1 MGVTVPFVYAQFRRA
16 RSGVETTGRGHIH
29 DDDDDEDANAAGRYS
44 NRPRNSAPATTTAR
58 RARSVF
64 RKSCFARERLD
75 LDEDESD
82 DESSH
87 AGECIISPGG
97 EDGVRTESS
106 SSSPRE
112 AAGRVAE
119 QMGIDKSEVPD
130 GSTAEGAEGADT
142 AVRASRFD
150 PRVRSM
156 PPLVETRH
164 TTQRHRRRTLTRASR
179 LQSNNESSSQT
190 QQLDTHTQ
198 ILKYPN
204 TNQIP
209 PKHTWRAYVF
219 RTLDDPGSGTLAR
232 WVNVTVTSTVLASI
246 VCHVME
252 SRREYADDGEF
263 IFIYFRMYN

>member
-16 RSGVETTGRGHIH
+16 RSGVENTNRRGHIH

-82 DESSH
+82 DEDESSH
-87 AGECIISPGG
+87 GECIISPG
-97 EDGVRTESS
+97 EEHGVRTEAS

-112 AAGRVAE
+112 AAGRDAAE
-119 QMGIDKSEVPD
+119 QMGIDKSEVPWR
-130 GSTAEGAEGADT
+130 STASVGIPP
-142 AVRASRFD
+142 ASRFD
-150 PRVRSM
+150 PRERSM

-164 TTQRHRRRTLTRASR
+164 TTTRHRRRTLTRASR
-179 LQSNNESSSQT
+179 LPSNNESSSPT
-190 QQLDTHTQ
+190 QQLDTHGRV
-198 ILKYPN
+198 LKYPN

-232 WVNVTVTSTVLASI
+232 WVNVAVTAT
-246 VCHVME
+246 
-252 SRREYADDGEF
+252 GEF
-263 IFIYFRMYN
+263 FYFRMGNWTDVVFLKQCSRQSCVT

>member
-29 DDDDDEDANAAGRYS
+29 DDDDEDANAAGRYS

-87 AGECIISPGG
+87 AGG
-97 EDGVRTESS
+97 EDGGKPTEASS

-119 QMGIDKSEVPD
+119 QMGIDKSEVPWR
-130 GSTAEGAEGADT
+130 STASVGIPP
-142 AVRASRFD
+142 ASRFD
-150 PRVRSM
+150 PRERSM

-164 TTQRHRRRTLTRASR
+164 TTTRHRRRTLTRASR
-179 LQSNNESSSQT
+179 LPSNNESSSPT
-190 QQLDTHTQ
+190 QQLDTHGRV
-198 ILKYPN
+198 LKYPN

-232 WVNVTVTSTVLASI
+232 WVNVAVTAT
-246 VCHVME
+246 
-252 SRREYADDGEF
+252 GEF
-263 IFIYFRMYN
+263 FYFRMGNWTDVVFLKQCSRQSCVT

>member
-16 RSGVETTGRGHIH
+16 RSGVENTTGRGHIH

-82 DESSH
+82 DEDESSH
-87 AGECIISPGG
+87 GECIISPG
-97 EDGVRTESS
+97 EDGYRTEAS

-112 AAGRVAE
+112 AAGRDAAE
-119 QMGIDKSEVPD
+119 QMDIDKSEVPWH
-130 GSTAEGAEGADT
+130 STASVGIPP
-142 AVRASRFD
+142 ASRFD

-164 TTQRHRRRTLTRASR
+164 TTTRHRRRTLTRASR
-179 LQSNNESSSQT
+179 CVYFNL
-190 QQLDTHTQ
+190 
-198 ILKYPN
+198 
-204 TNQIP
+204 
-209 PKHTWRAYVF
+209 
-219 RTLDDPGSGTLAR
+219 RTG
-232 WVNVTVTSTVLASI
+232 N
-246 VCHVME
+246 
-252 SRREYADDGEF
+252 
-263 IFIYFRMYN
+263 

>member
-1 MGVTVPFVYAQFRRA
+1 
-16 RSGVETTGRGHIH
+16 
-29 DDDDDEDANAAGRYS
+29 
-44 NRPRNSAPATTTAR
+44 
-58 RARSVF
+58 
-64 RKSCFARERLD
+64 
-75 LDEDESD
+75 
-82 DESSH
+82 
-87 AGECIISPGG
+87 
-97 EDGVRTESS
+97 
-106 SSSPRE
+106 
-112 AAGRVAE
+112 
-119 QMGIDKSEVPD
+119 MGIDKSEVPD

-232 WVNVTVTSTVLASI
+232 WVNVAVTAT
-246 VCHVME
+246 
-252 SRREYADDGEF
+252 GEF
-263 IFIYFRMYN
+263 IFISV

>member
-16 RSGVETTGRGHIH
+16 RSGVETTGRGNIH

-44 NRPRNSAPATTTAR
+44 NRPRNSAPATTAR

-82 DESSH
+82 DEDESSH
-87 AGECIISPGG
+87 GECIISPGEG
-97 EDGVRTESS
+97 GVRTESS

-112 AAGRVAE
+112 AAGRDAAE
-119 QMGIDKSEVPD
+119 QMDIDKSEVPWH
-130 GSTAEGAEGADT
+130 STASIGIPP
-142 AVRASRFD
+142 ASRFD

-164 TTQRHRRRTLTRASR
+164 TTTRHRRRTLTRASR

-190 QQLDTHTQ
+190 QQPDTQTRV
-198 ILKYPN
+198 LKYPN

-209 PKHTWRAYVF
+209 PKHHTWRAYVF

-232 WVNVTVTSTVLASI
+232 WVNVTVTAT
-246 VCHVME
+246 
-252 SRREYADDGEF
+252 GEF
-263 IFIYFRMYN
+263 FNSCMGN

>member
-16 RSGVETTGRGHIH
+16 RSGVETTGRGNIH

-44 NRPRNSAPATTTAR
+44 NRPRNSAPATTAR

-82 DESSH
+82 DEDESSH
-87 AGECIISPGG
+87 GECIISPGEG
-97 EDGVRTESS
+97 GVRTESS

-112 AAGRVAE
+112 AAGRDAAE
-119 QMGIDKSEVPD
+119 QMDIDKSEVPWH
-130 GSTAEGAEGADT
+130 STASIGIPP
-142 AVRASRFD
+142 ASRFD

-164 TTQRHRRRTLTRASR
+164 TTTRHRRRTLTRASR
-179 LQSNNESSSQT
+179 LQSNNESSSPT
-190 QQLDTHTQ
+190 QQPDTQTRV
-198 ILKYPN
+198 LKYPN

-209 PKHTWRAYVF
+209 PKHHTWRAYVF

-232 WVNVTVTSTVLASI
+232 WVNVTVTAT
-246 VCHVME
+246 
-252 SRREYADDGEF
+252 GEF
-263 IFIYFRMYN
+263 FNSCMGN

>member
-16 RSGVETTGRGHIH
+16 RSGVENTNRRGHIH

-44 NRPRNSAPATTTAR
+44 NHPRNSAPATTAR

-87 AGECIISPGG
+87 AGG
-97 EDGVRTESS
+97 EDGGKPTEASS

-119 QMGIDKSEVPD
+119 QMGIDKSEVPWH
-130 GSTAEGAEGADT
+130 STASIGIPP
-142 AVRASRFD
+142 ASRFD

-164 TTQRHRRRTLTRASR
+164 TTTRHRRRTLTRASR
-179 LQSNNESSSQT
+179 LPSNNESSSQT
-190 QQLDTHTQ
+190 QQLDTHGRV
-198 ILKYPN
+198 LKYPN
-204 TNQIP
+204 TTQIP

-232 WVNVTVTSTVLASI
+232 WVNVAVTAT
-246 VCHVME
+246 
-252 SRREYADDGEF
+252 GEF
-263 IFIYFRMYN
+263 FYLRVGNWTDVVFVKQCSRPSCVT

>member
-16 RSGVETTGRGHIH
+16 RSGVETTGRGNIH

-44 NRPRNSAPATTTAR
+44 NRPRNSAPATTAR

-82 DESSH
+82 DADESSH
-87 AGECIISPGG
+87 GECIISPGEG
-97 EDGVRTESS
+97 GVRTESS
-106 SSSPRE
+106 SSSSRE
-112 AAGRVAE
+112 AAGRDAAE
-119 QMGIDKSEVPD
+119 QMDIDKSEVPWH
-130 GSTAEGAEGADT
+130 STASVGIP
-142 AVRASRFD
+142 ASRFD

-164 TTQRHRRRTLTRASR
+164 TTTRHRRRTLTRASR
-179 LQSNNESSSQT
+179 LPSNNESSSQT
-190 QQLDTHTQ
+190 QQLDTHGRV
-198 ILKYPN
+198 LKYPN

-209 PKHTWRAYVF
+209 PKHTWRACVF

-232 WVNVTVTSTVLASI
+232 WVNVTVTAT
-246 VCHVME
+246 
-252 SRREYADDGEF
+252 GEF
-263 IFIYFRMYN
+263 FLFPYGQLL

>member
-44 NRPRNSAPATTTAR
+44 NRPRNSAPATTAR

-75 LDEDESD
+75 LDEDVSD
-82 DESSH
+82 DEASH

-97 EDGVRTESS
+97 EGGVRTEAS

-112 AAGRVAE
+112 AAGRDAAE
-119 QMGIDKSEVPD
+119 QMGIDKSEVPWH
-130 GSTAEGAEGADT
+130 STASVGIPP
-142 AVRASRFD
+142 ASRFD

-164 TTQRHRRRTLTRASR
+164 TTTRHRRRTLTRASR
-179 LQSNNESSSQT
+179 LPSNNQSSSPT
-190 QQLDTHTQ
+190 QQLDTHGRV
-198 ILKYPN
+198 LKYPN

-232 WVNVTVTSTVLASI
+232 WVNVAVTAT
-246 VCHVME
+246 
-252 SRREYADDGEF
+252 GEF
-263 IFIYFRMYN
+263 FLCPYGQLL

>member
-44 NRPRNSAPATTTAR
+44 NHPRNSAPATTAR

-75 LDEDESD
+75 LDEGESN

-87 AGECIISPGG
+87 AGG
-97 EDGVRTESS
+97 EDGGKPTEASS
-106 SSSPRE
+106 SSSSRE
-112 AAGRVAE
+112 AAGRDAAE
-119 QMGIDKSEVPD
+119 QMGIDKSEVPWH
-130 GSTAEGAEGADT
+130 STASIGIPA
-142 AVRASRFD
+142 ASRFD

-164 TTQRHRRRTLTRASR
+164 TTTRHRRRTLTRASR
-179 LQSNNESSSQT
+179 LLSNNESSAQT
-190 QQLDTHTQ
+190 QQLDTHGRV
-198 ILKYPN
+198 LKYPN
-204 TNQIP
+204 TTQIS

-219 RTLDDPGSGTLAR
+219 RTLDDPGSGTIAR

-263 IFIYFRMYN
+263 IFCLFSYVQFV

>member
-82 DESSH
+82 DEDESSH
-87 AGECIISPGG
+87 GECIISPG
-97 EDGVRTESS
+97 EDGYRTEAS

-112 AAGRVAE
+112 AAGRDAAE
-119 QMGIDKSEVPD
+119 QMGIDKSEVPWH
-130 GSTAEGAEGADT
+130 STASVGIPP
-142 AVRASRFD
+142 ASRFD

-164 TTQRHRRRTLTRASR
+164 TTTRHRRRTLTRASR
-179 LQSNNESSSQT
+179 LLSNNESPDESSSPT
-190 QQLDTHTQ
+190 QQLDTHGRV
-198 ILKYPN
+198 LKYPN

-232 WVNVTVTSTVLASI
+232 WVNVAVTAT
-246 VCHVME
+246 
-252 SRREYADDGEF
+252 GEF
-263 IFIYFRMYN
+263 FISVWAIRLTSCF

>member
-1 MGVTVPFVYAQFRRA
+1 MGVTVPVVYAQFRRA

-75 LDEDESD
+75 LDEDVSD
-82 DESSH
+82 DEASH

-97 EDGVRTESS
+97 EGGVRTEAS

-119 QMGIDKSEVPD
+119 QMGIDKSEVPWH
-130 GSTAEGAEGADT
+130 STASIGIP
-142 AVRASRFD
+142 ASRFD

-164 TTQRHRRRTLTRASR
+164 TTTRHRRRTLTRASR
-179 LQSNNESSSQT
+179 LLSNNESPDESSSQT
-190 QQLDTHTQ
+190 QQLDTHGRV
-198 ILKYPN
+198 LKYPN

-232 WVNVTVTSTVLASI
+232 WVNVAVTATGEFLFISVWAISVTS
-246 VCHVME
+246 C
-252 SRREYADDGEF
+252 F
-263 IFIYFRMYN
+263 

>member
-1 MGVTVPFVYAQFRRA
+1 MGVTVPFVYTQFRRA

-44 NRPRNSAPATTTAR
+44 NRPRNSAPATTAR

-87 AGECIISPGG
+87 AGG
-97 EDGVRTESS
+97 EDGGKPTEASS
-106 SSSPRE
+106 SSSSRE
-112 AAGRVAE
+112 AAGRDAAE
-119 QMGIDKSEVPD
+119 QMDIDKSEVPWHSSASI
-130 GSTAEGAEGADT
+130 GIPP
-142 AVRASRFD
+142 ASRFD

-164 TTQRHRRRTLTRASR
+164 TTTRHRRRTLTRASR
-179 LQSNNESSSQT
+179 LLSNNESSSQT
-190 QQLDTHTQ
+190 QQLDTHTRV
-198 ILKYPN
+198 LKYPN

-209 PKHTWRAYVF
+209 PKHTWCAYVF

-232 WVNVTVTSTVLASI
+232 WVNVTVTAT
-246 VCHVME
+246 
-252 SRREYADDGEF
+252 GEF
-263 IFIYFRMYN
+263 LFISVWAISVM

>member
-16 RSGVETTGRGHIH
+16 RSGVESTGRGHIH
-29 DDDDDEDANAAGRYS
+29 DDDDDDDANAAGRYS
-44 NRPRNSAPATTTAR
+44 NRPRNSAPATTAR

-82 DESSH
+82 DEDESSH
-87 AGECIISPGG
+87 GECIISPG
-97 EDGVRTESS
+97 EDGYRTEAS

-112 AAGRVAE
+112 AAGRDAAE
-119 QMGIDKSEVPD
+119 QMGIDKSEVPWH
-130 GSTAEGAEGADT
+130 STASIGIPP
-142 AVRASRFD
+142 ASRFD

-164 TTQRHRRRTLTRASR
+164 TTTRHRRRTLTRASR
-179 LQSNNESSSQT
+179 LQSNNESSSPT
-190 QQLDTHTQ
+190 QQPDTHGRV
-198 ILKYPN
+198 LKYPN

-209 PKHTWRAYVF
+209 PKHHTWRAYVF

-232 WVNVTVTSTVLASI
+232 WVNVAVTAT
-246 VCHVME
+246 
-252 SRREYADDGEF
+252 GEF
-263 IFIYFRMYN
+263 FLFPYGQLV

>member
-16 RSGVETTGRGHIH
+16 RSGVETTGRGNIH

-44 NRPRNSAPATTTAR
+44 NRPRNSAPATTAR

-82 DESSH
+82 DEDESSH
-87 AGECIISPGG
+87 GECIISPGEG
-97 EDGVRTESS
+97 GVRTESS

-112 AAGRVAE
+112 AAGRDAAE
-119 QMGIDKSEVPD
+119 QMDIDKSEVPWH
-130 GSTAEGAEGADT
+130 STASIGIPP
-142 AVRASRFD
+142 ASRFD

-164 TTQRHRRRTLTRASR
+164 TTTRHRRRTLTRASR

-190 QQLDTHTQ
+190 QQPDTHGRV
-198 ILKYPN
+198 LKYPN

-209 PKHTWRAYVF
+209 PKHHNWRAEAF
-219 RTLDDPGSGTLAR
+219 PTLDDPGR
-232 WVNVTVTSTVLASI
+232 
-246 VCHVME
+246 
-252 SRREYADDGEF
+252 
-263 IFIYFRMYN
+263 

>member
-29 DDDDDEDANAAGRYS
+29 DDDDDDEDANAAGRYS
-44 NRPRNSAPATTTAR
+44 NHPRNSAPATTAR

-82 DESSH
+82 DESSR

-97 EDGVRTESS
+97 EGGVRTEAS

-112 AAGRVAE
+112 AAGRDAAE
-119 QMGIDKSEVPD
+119 QMDIDKSEVPWHSSASV
-130 GSTAEGAEGADT
+130 GIPP
-142 AVRASRFD
+142 ASRFD

-164 TTQRHRRRTLTRASR
+164 TTTRHRRRTLTRASR
-179 LQSNNESSSQT
+179 LPSNNESSSPT
-190 QQLDTHTQ
+190 QQLDTHGRV
-198 ILKYPN
+198 LKYPN

-232 WVNVTVTSTVLASI
+232 WVNVAVTATGEFFFISIWAISVTS
-246 VCHVME
+246 C
-252 SRREYADDGEF
+252 F
-263 IFIYFRMYN
+263 

>member
-29 DDDDDEDANAAGRYS
+29 DDDDDDEDANAAGRYS
-44 NRPRNSAPATTTAR
+44 NRPRNSAPATTAR

-75 LDEDESD
+75 LDEDVSD
-82 DESSH
+82 DEASH

-97 EDGVRTESS
+97 EGGVRTEAS

-112 AAGRVAE
+112 AAGRDAAE
-119 QMGIDKSEVPD
+119 QMGIDKSEVPWH
-130 GSTAEGAEGADT
+130 STASIGIP
-142 AVRASRFD
+142 ASRFD

-164 TTQRHRRRTLTRASR
+164 TTTRHRRRTLTRASR
-179 LQSNNESSSQT
+179 LPSNNQSSSPT
-190 QQLDTHTQ
+190 QQLDTHGRV
-198 ILKYPN
+198 LKYPN

-209 PKHTWRAYVF
+209 P
-219 RTLDDPGSGTLAR
+219 
-232 WVNVTVTSTVLASI
+232 
-246 VCHVME
+246 
-252 SRREYADDGEF
+252 
-263 IFIYFRMYN
+263 

>member
-29 DDDDDEDANAAGRYS
+29 DDDDDDEDANAAGRYS
-44 NRPRNSAPATTTAR
+44 NHPRNSAPATTAR

-82 DESSH
+82 DEDESSH
-87 AGECIISPGG
+87 GECVISPG
-97 EDGVRTESS
+97 EDGYRTEASS
-106 SSSPRE
+106 SSSRE
-112 AAGRVAE
+112 AAGRAAE
-119 QMGIDKSEVPD
+119 QMGIDKSEVPWRSSASI
-130 GSTAEGAEGADT
+130 GIPP
-142 AVRASRFD
+142 ASRFD

-164 TTQRHRRRTLTRASR
+164 TTTRHRRRTLTRASR
-179 LQSNNESSSQT
+179 LLSNNESSSQT

-232 WVNVTVTSTVLASI
+232 WVNVTVTAT
-246 VCHVME
+246 
-252 SRREYADDGEF
+252 GEF
-263 IFIYFRMYN
+263 FYSRMGN